1 MKHNRNIE
9 SWSDFDR
16 DGRWCIHARKKR
28 GRFTLDELTEVAMQ
42 YDEDYYAVI
51 IKAIDEDYEQYF
63 DDIQLGDSVCIYR
76 ATDFLR
82 GDGA

>member
-9 SWSDFDR
+9 SWTEYDCN
-16 DGRWCIHARKKR
+16 GRWCICAKKKR

-42 YDEDYYAVI
+42 YDEDFYAVI
-51 IKAIDEDYEQYF
+51 IKAISDEDIQFF
-63 DDIQLGDSVCIYR
+63 DDIRIGDAVYIYR

-82 GDGA
+82 GGNE